1 MSSGDALRKSS
12 SLAAAVKTSRIT
24 RQESQFYMT
33 CISTISIVRK
43 NWIPGIDNT
52 RMTLLWRLTSYTMWC
67 LVVTAL
73 CIFIASL
80 VTNSL
85 LMSRVTFSLSRGC
98 SRLRCLAPTEVVSD
112 QVSRHPAVTRHLP
125 PHPPCR
131 SRPSI
136 FPEHAASLSSPGL
149 RALTHRHFLI
159 TRAALSSPASFRITL
174 NMFGNDEVSWDRV

>member
-1 MSSGDALRKSS
+1 MPCIKIVLFI
-12 SLAAAVKTSRIT
+12 AAVKTRLIT

-98 SRLRCLAPTEVVSD
+98 SRLRCLAPTEVVSA

-136 FPEHAASLSSPGL
+136 FPEPVATLSSPGL

-159 TRAALSSPASFRITL
+159 TWAALSSPASFRITL
-174 NMFGNDEVSWDRV
+174 NMFGNDDVSWDGV